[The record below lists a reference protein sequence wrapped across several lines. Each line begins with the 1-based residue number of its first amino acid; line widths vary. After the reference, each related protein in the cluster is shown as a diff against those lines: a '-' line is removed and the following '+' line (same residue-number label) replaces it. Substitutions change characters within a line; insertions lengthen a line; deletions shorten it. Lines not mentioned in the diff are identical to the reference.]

1 MWLTSEHM
9 SVSKNNQTMYHPRFI
24 FTHKTGILNSDRSSL
39 LRLHT
44 YALCATRAVDAD
56 KALLRSL
63 TEIRQI

>member
-1 MWLTSEHM
+1 M
-9 SVSKNNQTMYHPRFI
+9 MY
-24 FTHKTGILNSDRSSL
+24 GDRSNL

-63 TEIRQI
+63 TEIR